1 MATLT
6 ITVTT
11 AQADKG
17 KWAVGRDQDLK
28 NEDESPR
35 NATAPE
41 VEAWILQKLKGTYHD
56 QERRFRHEVSDATAD
71 PF

>member
-11 AQADKG
+11 AQATKG

-28 NEDESPR
+28 NPDESPR
-35 NATAPE
+35 DATAPE
-41 VEAWILQKLKGTYHD
+41 VEAWILERLKSTWRN
-56 QERRFRHEVSDATAD
+56 QERRVRIDASDSSAD